1 MERAQAEEPEAARD
15 EAVGRLLRW
24 YLDTA
29 QAAADTVSPQRYQV
43 RYEPRASGHPPLP
56 FADRGSRAGLVRR

>member
-29 QAAADTVSPQRYQV
+29 QAAADMVSPQRYQV
-43 RYEPRASGHPPLP
+43 PRT
-56 FADRGSRAGLVRR
+56 SRERPVTRR